1 MNLNPFIN
9 LINSMLSLYSFLLL
23 AWMILGWLV
32 RFEIVNPYQ
41 SIVKRLM
48 GFGNDLFEPIF
59 YQIRRVIP
67 VIQGIDL
74 SPIILL
80 LLVNFLKEFLLTYLY
95 TF

>member
-32 RFEIVNPYQ
+32 RFEIVNQYQ
-41 SIVKRLM
+41 NIVKKLM
-48 GFGNDLFEPIF
+48 RFGNDLFDPIF

-80 LLVNFLKEFLLTYLY
+80 LLTNFLKEFLLTYLY